1 MLIGHDLNILHALL
15 HRIIHTYSVL
25 TKMKKNKFLQISFI
39 SFLNMK
45 DDIKKSWSELD
56 NSSIKSEATGMHS
69 NLEDTH

>member
-1 MLIGHDLNILHALL
+1 
-15 HRIIHTYSVL
+15 
-25 TKMKKNKFLQISFI
+25 
-39 SFLNMK
+39 MK